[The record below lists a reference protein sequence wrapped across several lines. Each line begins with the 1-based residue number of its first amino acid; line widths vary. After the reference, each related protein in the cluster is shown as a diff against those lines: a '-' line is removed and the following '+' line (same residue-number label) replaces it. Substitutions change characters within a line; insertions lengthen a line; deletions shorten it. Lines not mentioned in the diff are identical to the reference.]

1 MGVSLVLFRHANK
14 QELDDKVFLGH
25 WFVWFARPELRGKLS
40 PKDALP
46 RLNRKVGFEHLVAA
60 GCGHG
65 LDALCRSIVMQQ
77 YKNTMQASLIFL
89 DDNKAILK
97 PVLAINPVNERR
109 VNGVRLTDYGLQ
121 LLHECA

>member
-1 MGVSLVLFRHANK
+1 MLFRHANQ
-14 QELDDKVFLGH
+14 QELDDRVFLRH
-25 WFVWFARPELRGKLS
+25 WIKWFAGAKSRGRLS
-40 PKDALP
+40 SKDAVP
-46 RLNRKVGFEHLVAA
+46 RLNRKVGFDNLVAA

-97 PVLAINPVNERR
+97 PVLTINPVNERR

>member
-1 MGVSLVLFRHANK
+1 MLFRHANG
-14 QELDDKVFLGH
+14 QELDDKVFLRH
-25 WFVWFARPELRGKLS
+25 WFDWFAGPESRGRLS
-40 PKDALP
+40 SKDAVP
-46 RLNRKVGFEHLVAA
+46 RLNRKVVFENLVAA

-65 LDALCRSIVMQQ
+65 LDALCRTIVMKQ

-97 PVLAINPVNERR
+97 PVLTINPLNERR

-121 LLHECA
+121 LLHEVA

>member
-1 MGVSLVLFRHANK
+1 MLFRHANK
-14 QELDDKVFLGH
+14 QELDDKVFLRH
-25 WFVWFARPELRGKLS
+25 WSLWFAGPNSQGKLS
-40 PKDALP
+40 SKDAVP
-46 RLNRKVGFEHLVAA
+46 RLNRKVFFENLVAA

-65 LDALCRSIVMQQ
+65 LDALCRSIVMKQ

-97 PVLAINPVNERR
+97 PVLTINPANGRR

-121 LLHECA
+121 LLHEVA